1 MPAFPAIEPINRG
14 YGLGA
19 HPVVV
24 EAFGNSDEV
33 RFLHGDTLSS
43 VPVALELPALTIS
56 EAATIREHYLGQREY
71 RPFIVP
77 AALWRTHSS
86 QFNVVPAANIW
97 RYAGPPVETPR
108 SGDLVDVS
116 VSLVSAYDPDA
127 ARIITG
133 GTFAQ
138 TPSLIPGALVG
149 FFLVNGATFTQTP
162 ILAPGA
168 VEGASGGFTGSY
180 APANWTSAIQGDGSI
195 NTSGAPT
202 SISLSSADDGVEP
215 GVNQNTNYTITA
227 PAAGTV
233 SFSWSYAT
241 ADGLGPEYDPFGYL
255 KNGTFTQLTS
265 NSGANSQSGTATF
278 SVASGDTFG
287 LGQNSLDSLGGR
299 ATTTITSFTGP

>member
-33 RFLHGDTLSS
+33 RFLQGDTLSG
-43 VPVALELPALTIS
+43 VPLALDFPALTTN
-56 EAATIREHYLGQREY
+56 EAATIREHYLGQREH

-108 SGDLVDVS
+108 SGELVDVS

-127 ARIITG
+127 ARIING
-133 GTFAQ
+133 GA
-138 TPSLIPGALVG
+138 
-149 FFLVNGATFTQTP
+149 FTQTP
-162 ILAPGA
+162 ILAPGFAGPAISGGAFTQTPSLAPGA
-168 VEGASGGFTGSY
+168 VQGASGGFTGSY

-202 SISLSSADDGVEP
+202 SISLSSADNGVEP
-215 GVNQNTNYTITA
+215 GINQNTNYTITA

-233 SFSWSYAT
+233 SFNWSYAT

-255 KNGTFTQLTS
+255 KNGSFTQLT
-265 NSGANSQSGTATF
+265 NNLGASSQSGTATF

-287 LGQNSLDSLGGR
+287 FRQNSLDSLGGC